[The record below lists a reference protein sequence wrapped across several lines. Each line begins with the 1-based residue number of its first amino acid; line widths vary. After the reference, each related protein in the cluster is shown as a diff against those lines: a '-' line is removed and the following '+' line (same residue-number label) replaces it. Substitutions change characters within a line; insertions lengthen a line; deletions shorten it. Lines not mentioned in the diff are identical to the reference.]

1 MGWVG
6 LQQTKIFLMNVLTYS
21 KLNSKSKLVSKL
33 VFMKTKYYFNNLENK
48 CLPNY
53 FNSFTKI
60 VVENKLKL
68 LSSIMK

>member
-1 MGWVG
+1 M
-6 LQQTKIFLMNVLTYS
+6 KI
-21 KLNSKSKLVSKL
+21 
-33 VFMKTKYYFNNLENK
+33 KYYFNNLENK

-68 LSSIMK
+68 L